1 MVGNNF
7 TWADLHLFFFCTEDF
22 LDSKVWVQ
30 YTSGLSHMPRV
41 FEILVL
47 NIGIPAPGHLLTTF
61 KIQNGHQAAPK
72 WPMGSEKG
80 STPIQPP
87 KWVSKVPMRNS
98 T

>member
-47 NIGIPAPGHLLTTF
+47 NIGIPARALAHHL
-61 KIQNGHQAAPK
+61 QNPK
-72 WPMGSEKG
+72 WPPGG
-80 STPIQPP
+80 P
-87 KWVSKVPMRNS
+87 KMADGV
-98 T
+98 